1 MLSYMKKKIAID
13 LKLSR
18 QITRATD
25 NQTSILQ
32 LLKTNLN
39 AKSKQQQIKHTISQH
54 D

>member
-39 AKSKQQQIKHTISQH
+39 AKIEKPFYNSYKFL
-54 D
+54 